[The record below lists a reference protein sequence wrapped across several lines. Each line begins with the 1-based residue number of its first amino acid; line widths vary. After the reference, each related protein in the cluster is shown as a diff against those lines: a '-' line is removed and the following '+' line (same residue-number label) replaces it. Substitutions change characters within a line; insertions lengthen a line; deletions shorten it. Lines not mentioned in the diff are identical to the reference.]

1 MMLNSL
7 EKRMSIYDV
16 LLNNHLWPG
25 NRKEIRK
32 SPFIFQDDNAT
43 THVSRQTSVWKEENW
58 IPKFSWPSQLYWT
71 CLALYKNQT
80 IPWNGYSLFI
90 CTNPFKNTQC
100 YDPNRLYSKV
110 L

>member
-1 MMLNSL
+1 MLNSL

-43 THVSRQTSVWKEENW
+43 THVSRQTSV
-58 IPKFSWPSQLYWT
+58 
-71 CLALYKNQT
+71 
-80 IPWNGYSLFI
+80 
-90 CTNPFKNTQC
+90 
-100 YDPNRLYSKV
+100 
-110 L
+110 